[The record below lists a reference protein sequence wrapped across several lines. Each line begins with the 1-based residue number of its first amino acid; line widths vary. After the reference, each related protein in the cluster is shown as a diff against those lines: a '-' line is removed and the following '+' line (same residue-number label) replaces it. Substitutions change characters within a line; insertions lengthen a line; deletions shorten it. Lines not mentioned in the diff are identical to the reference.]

1 MRRRRPL
8 LLLAMLLSLAAGAS
22 GVERDARDPS
32 EAASVDACLK
42 TWSEHPFP
50 GPDRPRFKVLGSSV
64 KVFGIGGDVVDEGST
79 AEPQLVLVKPAVNVL
94 GKARFRLM
102 NPNGW
107 YCFESA
113 VTVLAKSE
121 ITVACAAH
129 LASSADGVAVAG
141 GNVGADG
148 VTVLGKAIV
157 QRVGCGTEARS
168 EPAPPPAP
176 ERRLE
181 SEPLP

>member
-1 MRRRRPL
+1 MTPGRRFVLLPIL
-8 LLLAMLLSLAAGAS
+8 LLWLGAPAFA
-22 GVERDARDPS
+22 VEREAREQS
-32 EAASVDACLK
+32 EADVVAACLK
-42 TWSEHPFP
+42 TWGEHPFQDP
-50 GPDRPRFKVLGSSV
+50 PRFLVLGSSV
-64 KVFGIGGDVVDEGST
+64 KVFGIGGDVTDEHT
-79 AEPQLVLVKPAVNVL
+79 TLEPQLVLVKPAVNVL

-121 ITVACAAH
+121 IIVACGAH

-148 VTVLGKAIV
+148 VTVLGKAV
-157 QRVGCGTEARS
+157 VKRVGCDA
-168 EPAPPPAP
+168 APRAP
-176 ERRLE
+176 VE
-181 SEPLP
+181 

>member
-1 MRRRRPL
+1 MTRRRRFL
-8 LLLAMLLSLAAGAS
+8 LLPILLVCLGGTALA
-22 GVERDARDPS
+22 VEREAREPS
-32 EAASVDACLK
+32 EADAVDACLK
-42 TWSEHPFP
+42 TWGEHPFQ
-50 GPDRPRFKVLGSSV
+50 GAERQRFRVLSSSV
-64 KVFGIGGDVVDEGST
+64 KVFGIGGDVADEHT
-79 AEPQLVLVKPAVNVL
+79 TLEPQLVLVKPAVNVL

-121 ITVACAAH
+121 IIVACGAH

-148 VTVLGKAIV
+148 VTVLGKAV
-157 QRVGCGTEARS
+157 VKRVGCEA
-168 EPAPPPAP
+168 APPAP
-176 ERRLE
+176 VE
-181 SEPLP
+181 